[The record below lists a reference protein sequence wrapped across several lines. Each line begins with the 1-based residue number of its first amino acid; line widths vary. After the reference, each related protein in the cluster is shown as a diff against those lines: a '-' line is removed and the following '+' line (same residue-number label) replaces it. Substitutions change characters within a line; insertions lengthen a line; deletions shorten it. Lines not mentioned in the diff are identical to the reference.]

1 MKNIMQKE
9 ILAKSYNLRTNQQEQ
24 TLVEHIKDLFEVLES
39 ILELNLYSDK
49 DVEILKICCALHDLG
64 KINSIMQQKME
75 INNKISYSCSEEE
88 RKKLESDKKSLKKIA
103 RHNIFSGAFLKDI
116 LEKMNLSEEDKLYIY
131 KSIMLHHGNY
141 EDYMRL
147 SISKVQEEIY
157 EYIEKGILEKEEF
170 NLKDIES
177 YINNILNV
185 DFKFG
190 EDVLDYDYID
200 KLSESM
206 FIDSDYN
213 NGQIDDSVLNYRK
226 FKYILYKGML
236 NLIDHSA
243 SSRQKGIKFYND
255 FTDEEIDDMILNE
268 IHKSQGNLEK
278 NNIEFNTIQKRL
290 REFSGR
296 NVLTVAFTGSGK
308 TAADYRKTFKRKF
321 FLVPNKIS
329 AESFYRKNIFQNKN
343 DLDTRSS
350 NDYIGLLHG
359 DINLYSENEDNG
371 EHDFVLTLR
380 DIDLSINFCKPC
392 VIATVDQLLLSMF
405 KFPGYEKIFAAV
417 KNASITV
424 DEVHL
429 LEPKMFL
436 ILIYFMQFA
445 CKYLDVDFHLMT
457 ATLPKSYKEQMI
469 NKGIIFQEESNENVT
484 DKGEI
489 VFIESNKEEE
499 ICEGKD
505 VKVSFIKEKEIKSIV
520 EGALENKQKIL
531 IIKNTIDSVNRTYEF
546 LKENLSYKYGGVD
559 IDVLHSRFK
568 FKDKK
573 EKYSKILNGEGDIW
587 ISTQSV
593 EISLDLDF
601 NIIISDLATMDSLI
615 QRMGRCNRNNKY
627 EYGNFYILPSEDKI
641 YDKKLKNTTKNILK
655 DILKTNSIFT
665 MGIRKTILDDY
676 YDNSVVKNYFE
687 ENFISC
693 DKEIKNIYGINKET
707 FDGLDL
713 IFNFEPYK
721 NIVDSKEEAAE
732 IFRDVDVSYKIILEE
747 DFYKENRDLQ
757 QNSIQVSEFIF
768 SKLYYYSLI
777 SKVEGYMVL
786 KSSSKF
792 EYNSTVGLILK

>member
-116 LEKMNLSEEDKLYIY
+116 
-131 KSIMLHHGNY
+131 
-141 EDYMRL
+141 
-147 SISKVQEEIY
+147 
-157 EYIEKGILEKEEF
+157 
-170 NLKDIES
+170 ES
-177 YINNILNV
+177 YINSILNV

-255 FTDEEIDDMILNE
+255 FTDEEIDNMILNE
-268 IHKSQGNLEK
+268 IYKSQGNLEK

-290 REFSGR
+290 RELSGR

-520 EGALENKQKIL
+520 EDALENKQKIL

-546 LKENLSYKYGGVD
+546 LKENLSDKYGGVD

-641 YDKKLKNTTKNILK
+641 YDNKLKNTTKNILK

-676 YDNSVVKNYFE
+676 YDNSVVKKYFE

-693 DKEIKNIYGINKET
+693 DKEIKNIYGINKEI

-721 NIVDSKEEAAE
+721 NIVDSKKEAAK

-747 DFYKENRDLQ
+747 DFYKEDRELQ
-757 QNSIQVSEFIF
+757 QDSIQVSGFIF
-768 SKLYYYSLI
+768 NRLYYYGLI